1 MMVVPNRRTS
11 FFVCFDLKPITGVI
25 CIVLFLHAANSAKL
39 FNKHYPAGADLF
51 EHEFP
56 NIGLDEYDP
65 YGPSL
70 SEDDLADTGDDPET
84 KPRLYQGDI
93 AIDPF
98 TYLTLR
104 LGVNP
109 TKHPKRL
116 WPNATIPF
124 EISYLYDS
132 RERRAIERVLKTFNS
147 LTCIKFVPYDG
158 EDDDYI
164 LITPPEEGPKGCWS
178 YVGRK
183 GGEQV
188 VSLQKPDETSAHC
201 FSSEGRI
208 MHELMHAIGIY
219 HEQSRADRDNY
230 IKVHWENIVPK
241 FRKNFKLIS
250 KKRGKYTFD
259 YDYNSVMHYGEY
271 YFSKSKGKKPSIT
284 PLQPGVRIGQR
295 KTLSK
300 TDCLKINDLYGCL
313 KGRQAKMYRSFCN
326 LLGL

>member
-1 MMVVPNRRTS
+1 MMCLEVFS
-11 FFVCFDLKPITGVI
+11 AWHASSICLFIII
-25 CIVLFLHAANSAKL
+25 CILMQVINAAKL
-39 FNKHYPAGADLF
+39 SNKYYPKGVDYF

-56 NIGLDEYDP
+56 SILADEYNPLDVTKQQSNFD
-65 YGPSL
+65 YFD
-70 SEDDLADTGDDPET
+70 EPET
-84 KPRLYQGDI
+84 KPQLFQGDI

-98 TYLTLR
+98 TYISFR

-109 TKHPKRL
+109 MKHPNRL
-116 WPNATIPF
+116 WPNATIPY
-124 EISYLYDS
+124 EISYLYTDY
-132 RERRAIERVLKTFNS
+132 ERKTILKALNTFNS

-158 EDDDYI
+158 EVDDYL
-164 LITPPEEGPKGCWS
+164 LITPPEDGPKGCWS
-178 YVGRK
+178 YVGKK
-183 GGEQV
+183 GGEQI
-188 VSLQKPDETSAHC
+188 VSLQTADEKSAHC

-230 IKVHWENIVPK
+230 VKVHWENIVPK

-250 KKRGKYTFD
+250 RKRGKYAFD

-271 YFSKSKGKKPSIT
+271 YFSKKKGKKPTLT

-313 KGRQAKMYRSFCN
+313 RGRHAKMFKSFCH

>member
-1 MMVVPNRRTS
+1 MDS
-11 FFVCFDLKPITGVI
+11 
-25 CIVLFLHAANSAKL
+25 
-39 FNKHYPAGADLF
+39 
-51 EHEFP
+51 
-56 NIGLDEYDP
+56 DE
-65 YGPSL
+65 
-70 SEDDLADTGDDPET
+70 PET
-84 KPRLYQGDI
+84 MPRLFQGDI

-98 TYLTLR
+98 TYITLR

-109 TKHPKRL
+109 TRHPKRL
-116 WPNATIPF
+116 WPNGTIPF
-124 EISYLYDS
+124 EISHLYES
-132 RERRAIERVLKTFNS
+132 HERNAIEKVLQTFNA
-147 LTCIKFVPYDG
+147 LTCINFVPYDG
-158 EDDDYI
+158 EEDDYL
-164 LITPPEEGPKGCWS
+164 LISPPEDGPQGCWS

-188 VSLQKPDETSAHC
+188 VSLQRPDHTSAHC

-230 IKVHWENIVPK
+230 VKIHWENIVPK

-250 KKRGKYTFD
+250 KKRGRYAFD

-271 YFSKSKGKKPSIT
+271 YFSKKKGKKPTMT

-300 TDCLKINDLYGCL
+300 IDCLKINDLYGCL
-313 KGRQAKMYRSFCN
+313 KGRQAKMYRSFCY

>member
-1 MMVVPNRRTS
+1 MLVFFNRRT
-11 FFVCFDLKPITGVI
+11 FCFYLKALIGVI
-25 CIVLFLHAANSAKL
+25 CICSSYLQLANSAKL
-39 FNKHYPAGADLF
+39 SSKYYPAGVDFF

-56 NIGLDEYDP
+56 NVGGGDDFDQYGQNYDELD
-65 YGPSL
+65 L
-70 SEDDLADTGDDPET
+70 TDTGDDPET
-84 KPRLYQGDI
+84 KPRLFQGDI

-98 TYLTLR
+98 TYITLR

-124 EISYLYDS
+124 EISYLYES
-132 RERRAIERVLKTFNS
+132 HERNAIERVLKTFNA
-147 LTCIKFVPYDG
+147 LTCIRFVPYDG
-158 EDDDYI
+158 EEDDYI
-164 LITPPEEGPKGCWS
+164 LITPPEDGPQGCWS

-188 VSLQKPDETSAHC
+188 VSLQRPDETSAHC

-230 IKVHWENIVPK
+230 VKVHWENIVPK

-259 YDYNSVMHYGEY
+259 YDYNSVMHYGEF

-284 PLQPGVRIGQR
+284 PLQPGIRIGQR
-295 KTLSK
+295 KTMSK

-313 KGRQAKMYRSFCN
+313 KGRQAKMYRSFCH